1 MGKET
6 YYVRNKDLLP
16 KVEEY
21 KADGVIS
28 EELGKMVLAIAT
40 NYSNKG
46 SFASYTWKED
56 MIMEAVLTC
65 FKYMHNFDPTK
76 QDRPN
81 PFAYFTTIIHNA
93 FINYIRKQNK
103 HSEIKDI
110 CYKTAYVLDEDLSGV
125 HYTAKG
131 IDYKMLR
138 QFDGPRKV
146 KVKKKKVKK

>member
-1 MGKET
+1 MGKER

-16 KVEEY
+16 KVIEY
-21 KADGVIS
+21 KESGVIS
-28 EELGKMVLAIAT
+28 EELGKMVMQIAT

-56 MIMEAVLTC
+56 MVSEAILTC

-76 QDRPN
+76 QKQPN

-103 HSEIKDI
+103 HSDIKDI
-110 CYKTAYVLDEDLSGV
+110 CFKRAYVLGESLSGV

-131 IDYKMLR
+131 IDYRMLR
-138 QFDGPRKV
+138 QFDGPP
-146 KVKKKKVKK
+146 KKKKVKAKK

>member
-1 MGKET
+1 MGKER

-21 KADGVIS
+21 KESGVIS
-28 EELGKMVLAIAT
+28 EELGKMVFQIAT

-46 SFASYTWKED
+46 SFASYTWRED

-76 QDRPN
+76 QKQPN

-110 CYKTAYVLDEDLSGV
+110 CYKRAFVLDEDLSGV

-146 KVKKKKVKK
+146 KVKKKAKK

>member
-1 MGKET
+1 MGKKR

-16 KVEEY
+16 EVLIYRET
-21 KADGVIS
+21 GNIT
-28 EELGKMVLAIAT
+28 EELGRMVMQIAS

-56 MIMEAVLTC
+56 MIGEAVLTC
-65 FKYMHNFDPTK
+65 FKYMHNFNPEK
-76 QDRPN
+76 FERPN

-110 CYKTAYVLDEDLSGV
+110 CYNRVNILDEDKF
-125 HYTAKG
+125 HFTPKA
-131 IDYKMLR
+131 IDYTQLKKY
-138 QFDGPRKV
+138 DKPVKRKR
-146 KVKKKKVKK
+146 KKTTKKKK

>member
-1 MGKET
+1 MGKER

-16 KVEEY
+16 KVEDY
-21 KADGVIS
+21 KESGVIS
-28 EELGKMVLAIAT
+28 EELGKMVFQIAS

-76 QDRPN
+76 QKQPN

-110 CYKTAYVLDEDLSGV
+110 CYKKAFVLDEDLNGV

-131 IDYKMLR
+131 IDYRMLR
-138 QFDGPRKV
+138 QFESPR
-146 KVKKKKVKK
+146 KKKKAKAKK